1 MSFLLL
7 KLFYSCHL
15 PYICGIFI
23 LSVHGKQAGVEFYK
37 RHSTYEETGS
47 FDVCVSPDG
56 SVSSY
61 HAVTIELHHNNRDS
75 GI

>member
-1 MSFLLL
+1 MRFLLL
-7 KLFYSCHL
+7 KQLYSCDF
-15 PYICGIFI
+15 PYRYGIFI

-37 RHSTYEETGS
+37 KQDTFEETGC

-61 HAVTIELHHNNRDS
+61 HAVTIQLHHNNRDS
-75 GI
+75 AT